1 MKDTCMI
8 SWIELPEGVK
18 DVQEIRKQSL
28 LNEVI
33 ENRAF
38 W

>member
-1 MKDTCMI
+1 MKDTCMV
-8 SWIELPEGVK
+8 SWIELPKGVK